1 MKASQSLSA
10 LARPRFPSCR
20 ISFPRSVLVLVAT
33 PRQGSAGFT
42 VGQLVSMEKS
52 GFTTVQSTALLP
64 IIDDVV
70 WINTA
75 STLDE
80 IVKKLD
86 VRRSNCMLLNDPDSS
101 RYMSCYIAISH
112 SLTPC
117 LLAFALYRRTKRT

>member
-86 VRRSNCMLLNDPDSS
+86 VRRSNYGTELPAADSLVI
-101 RYMSCYIAISH
+101 MSCYLS
-112 SLTPC
+112 
-117 LLAFALYRRTKRT
+117 